1 MAEATSTIGTR
12 SRDGTRYCMGRACS
26 REEEHGS
33 IFSFLERKRVSTPLD
48 SISSRWN
55 ERLRFC
61 EERVGGETN
70 GGGSVG
76 KHVPRKR
83 GKFNGSS

>member
-1 MAEATSTIGTR
+1 MEHVIAWDERVRGKKSTDPSFR
-12 SRDGTRYCMGRACS
+12 
-26 REEEHGS
+26 
-33 IFSFLERKRVSTPLD
+33 FLERKRVSTPLD

-70 GGGSVG
+70 DGGSVG